1 MTDNQRQGQNWAI
14 GLIPEYGM
22 VYVALITPWCQ
33 GYGSDGSH
41 MLFCES
47 ALGGALT
54 KAYLDFACSNRSVIE
69 VHDSGRGLLMVLK
82 GNHGLASWQTF
93 LTELQAD

>member
-1 MTDNQRQGQNWAI
+1 MTDNLRQGQNWAI
-14 GLIPEYGM
+14 GLIPEYGNM
-22 VYVALITPWCQ
+22 VCCTHLVLGLQFRWE
-33 GYGSDGSH
+33 SH
-41 MLFCES
+41 VFYES